1 MQSNHNAENDRR
13 GFWSFKTIGITVV
26 VVSIAVIVIWIKVV
40 RGADDPSS
48 HLATFVA
55 KRGPLTISVLESG
68 TIQPQEQIT
77 LRNEVEGRT
86 SIVRLVPDGAM
97 VKKGDLLV
105 ELDASTLRDRI
116 IDQDILVQKAHA
128 SFVDANENLAVIKNQ
143 ARSDIDIAQLNLK
156 FAKQDLQQFLDGI
169 YPKDVNELTAR
180 IRLSEEDLKRAEDVN
195 DWSKKLYE
203 EKYLSETEYLA
214 DKLSVQRRKLER
226 DVARSDL
233 DLMENYTYH
242 RQIDQL
248 TSDVNQA
255 EMALERTERK
265 ASANVIQAEADLRA
279 KDLEYKRQQEKFKKT
294 EDQLEKTVI
303 TAPMD
308 GMVIYATT
316 AGSGGRRSPFDRR
329 EPMDIGVEV
338 QERQDLIS
346 LPTADAMKAQV
357 DIHETSLEKIR
368 LGLPAVITIDAL
380 AGKKFLGRV
389 SSIAPLPDARS
400 MWMNPDLK
408 IYPTDVKLEDS
419 DATLRTGMSCKVEII
434 IAQYEDVVYV
444 PVQAVLRVGGKHTV
458 FVVKDGTTEERTV
471 EAGLDDNHMIRIV
484 SGLEEGEVVLMTP
497 PLQAATME
505 PGSRTEGAG
514 ALDASDAMRE
524 RVNQKLEEANGTEQ
538 GEPRQGP
545 PGMGPEGPQGM
556 GPGGPQAPA
565 PGDME
570 RMRQRF
576 ENMPPEERQKEI
588 EKMRQRFENMTPEER
603 EQMRQRFQGQGRGPR
618 QGGGRR
624 QGGGQRP
631 GGGQGQGGGQRQG
644 PGGGQG
650 QEGGQRQRPGGG
662 QAQGGGQ
669 RPRGSGGNP

>member
-1 MQSNHNAENDRR
+1 MQNNNNVENNRR
-13 GFWSFKTIGITVV
+13 GLRSPKTIGIITAVV
-26 VVSIAVIVIWIKVV
+26 VIALVVIWLKVV
-40 RGADDPSS
+40 RGGEDQASQY
-48 HLATFVA
+48 ATFVS

-86 SIVRLVPDGAM
+86 SIIHLVPDGSM

-105 ELDASTLRDRI
+105 ELDASTLKDRI
-116 IDQDILVQKAHA
+116 IDQDILVQKANA

-143 ARSDIDIAQLNLK
+143 ARSDIDIAKLNLK

-169 YPKDVNELTAR
+169 FPKDVNELTAR

-265 ASANVIQAEADLRA
+265 GSANVIQAEADLRA

-294 EDQLEKTVI
+294 EDQLAKTTI
-303 TAPMD
+303 KAPMN
-308 GMVIYATT
+308 GMVLYATT
-316 AGSGGRRSPFDRR
+316 AGSGGRRGPFDRR

-380 AGKKFLGRV
+380 AGKKYLGRV
-389 SSIAPLPDARS
+389 TSIAPLPDARS

-408 IYPTDVKLEDS
+408 IYPADIELEDTS
-419 DATLRTGMSCKVEII
+419 RTLRTGMSCKVEII
-434 IAQYEDVVYV
+434 VAQYDDTVYV
-444 PVQAVLRVGGKHTV
+444 PVQAVLRVGGKHAV
-458 FVVKDGTTEERTV
+458 FVLKDGSIEERNV
-471 EAGLDDNHMIRIV
+471 EVGLDDNNMIRIA
-484 SGLEEGEVVLMTP
+484 SGLEEGEIVLMAP
-497 PLQAATME
+497 PLQSATIT

-514 ALDASDAMRE
+514 SIDPNDVTDTMRD
-524 RVNQKLEEANGTEQ
+524 RVNQKLEEANGTGQ
-538 GEPRQGP
+538 GGPRPGP
-545 PGMGPEGPQGM
+545 PGQGE
-556 GPGGPQAPA
+556 PQAPA
-565 PGDME
+565 SGDME
-570 RMRQRF
+570 QMRQRLQ
-576 ENMPPEERQKEI
+576 NMTPEERQKEM
-588 EKMRQRFENMTPEER
+588 ERMRQRFENMTPEER
-603 EQMRQRFQGQGRGPR
+603 EKMRQQRQGQGRGQR

-624 QGGGQRP
+624 QGGDP
-631 GGGQGQGGGQRQG
+631 GGDQRQGSGPGGGQRQG
-644 PGGGQG
+644 GGPRQGGGQD
-650 QEGGQRQRPGGG
+650 
-662 QAQGGGQ
+662 QGGGQ

>member
-1 MQSNHNAENDRR
+1 MQNNHNVEQEPR
-13 GFWSFKTIGITVV
+13 GPRSFKTIGIIVAIV
-26 VVSIAVIVIWIKVV
+26 AIALVVIWLKVV
-40 RGADDPSS
+40 RGGEDQSS
-48 HLATFVA
+48 QYATFVA

-68 TIQPQEQIT
+68 TIQPQEQII

-86 SIVRLVPDGAM
+86 SIIRLVPDGSM
-97 VKKGDLLV
+97 VKKDDLLV

-143 ARSDIDIAQLNLK
+143 ARSDIDIAKLTLK
-156 FAKQDLQQFLDGI
+156 FAQQDLEQYLDGI
-169 YPKDVNELTAR
+169 YPKDVNEQQAR
-180 IRLSEEDLKRAEDVN
+180 IRLAEEDLKRAEDVN
-195 DWSKKLYE
+195 DWSKKLFE

-226 DVARSDL
+226 DVSLSDL
-233 DLMENYTYH
+233 DLLENYTYH

-279 KDLEYKRQQEKFKKT
+279 KELEYKRQKEKFQKT
-294 EDQLEKTVI
+294 EDQLQKTI
-303 TAPMD
+303 IKAPMD

-389 SSIAPLPDARS
+389 TSIAPLPDARS

-408 IYPTDVKLEDS
+408 IYPTDVHLEDTDNS
-419 DATLRTGMSCKVEII
+419 LRTGMSCKVEII
-434 IAQYEDVVYV
+434 IAQYDDTVYA

-458 FVVKDGTTEERTV
+458 FVVKDGLIEERTV
-471 EAGLDDNHMIRIV
+471 EVGLDDNNMIRIA

-497 PLQAATME
+497 PLQAASLT
-505 PGSRTEGAG
+505 PGSRTEGVG
-514 ALDASDAMRE
+514 TLDVNDVETNTMKE
-524 RVNQKLEEANGTEQ
+524 RVNQKLQEANGTGQ
-538 GEPRQGP
+538 GDPRQGP
-545 PGMGPEGPQGM
+545 PSQRGQ
-556 GPGGPQAPA
+556 QAPA
-565 PGDME
+565 SGDME
-570 RMRQRF
+570 Q
-576 ENMPPEERQKEI
+576 
-588 EKMRQRFENMTPEER
+588 MRQRFENMTPEER
-603 EQMRQRFQGQGRGPR
+603 KKEMEKMRKQFENMSPEEREKLRQQRQGQGRGQRQGGDQR

-624 QGGGQRP
+624 QGGGP
-631 GGGQGQGGGQRQG
+631 GGGQRQG
-644 PGGGQG
+644 TGSGD
-650 QEGGQRQRPGGG
+650 GQRQGGG
-662 QAQGGGQ
+662 PSGDQ
-669 RPRGSGGNP
+669 RPRRSGGNP

>member
-1 MQSNHNAENDRR
+1 MQNNNVEKDRR
-13 GFWSFKTIGITVV
+13 GFWTVKNIGIIVAI
-26 VVSIAVIVIWIKVV
+26 VSIALIVIWIKVV
-40 RGADDPSS
+40 RGAEDPST

-68 TIQPQEQIT
+68 TVQPQEQIT

-86 SIVRLVPDGAM
+86 SIIRLVPDGSM

-116 IDQDILVQKAHA
+116 IDQDILVQKANA

-180 IRLSEEDLKRAEDVN
+180 IRLAEEDLKRAEDVN

-226 DVARSDL
+226 DVSKSNL

-265 ASANVIQAEADLRA
+265 AAANVIQAEADLRA
-279 KDLEYKRQQEKFKKT
+279 KELEFKRQQEKFKKT
-294 EDQLEKTVI
+294 EDQLAKTMI

-316 AGSGGRRSPFDRR
+316 AGSGGRRGPFDRR

-389 SSIAPLPDARS
+389 TSIAPLPDARS

-408 IYPTDVKLEDS
+408 IYPADIHLEDTDS
-419 DATLRTGMSCKVEII
+419 TLRTGMSCKVEII
-434 IAQYEDVVYV
+434 IAQYDDTVYV

-458 FVVKDGTTEERTV
+458 FVVKDGTMEERNV
-471 EAGLDDNHMIRIV
+471 EVGLDDNNMIRIV

-497 PLQAATME
+497 PLKAGTME

-514 ALDASDAMRE
+514 SLDPNDVSNIMRD
-524 RVNQKLEEANGTEQ
+524 RVNQKLEEANGTVQ
-538 GEPRQGP
+538 GGPRQGP
-545 PGMGPEGPQGM
+545 RGM
-556 GPGGPQAPA
+556 GPGDPEGSAS
-565 PGDME
+565 GDME

-576 ENMPPEERQKEI
+576 ENMTEEERQKER
-588 EKMRQRFENMTPEER
+588 ERMKQRFENMSEEER
-603 EQMRQRFQGQGRGPR
+603 EQMRQRFQGQGRGQR
-618 QGGGRR
+618 QGGGMRGGPR
-624 QGGGQRP
+624 EGGQR
-631 GGGQGQGGGQRQG
+631 GGGQRQG
-644 PGGGQG
+644 GGPGGGQRQEG
-650 QEGGQRQRPGGG
+650 TQGSEGGQRS
-662 QAQGGGQ
+662 
-669 RPRGSGGNP
+669 RGPEGNP